1 MKVVNLLKE
10 AASVRMSLLAAA
22 VVMAAGG
29 VYSLKK
35 LCILVDPS
43 YRSKRPPRS
52 VDSWSIKYL
61 STQPDCSLRK
71 NAHI

>member
-1 MKVVNLLKE
+1 
-10 AASVRMSLLAAA
+10 
-22 VVMAAGG
+22 